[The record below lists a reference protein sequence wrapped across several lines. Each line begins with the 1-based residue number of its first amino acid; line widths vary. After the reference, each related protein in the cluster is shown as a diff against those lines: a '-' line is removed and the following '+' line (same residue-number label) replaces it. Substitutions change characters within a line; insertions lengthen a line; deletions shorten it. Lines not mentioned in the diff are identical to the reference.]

1 MYTYNGYYGGS
12 ASDPPNYSRFSQDY
26 WERSLFQ
33 RMRTLYSI
41 EGLPEAG
48 KDQIQ
53 IDKDA
58 FLWGLFRAGFLVMF
72 NTKQYG
78 LTFQPGTPAGVG
90 LQYEPTSMTVC
101 TPYFQFTR
109 PLLIGEECE
118 VIKMTP
124 DYQGIWDIITKHARE
139 LMLQEIAI
147 RQSQINARF
156 AYAIAAK
163 DDNQAR
169 TIKAMFERVANGDPY
184 IVYADRMK
192 NKGLSGDENQVP
204 WAQLDRDLKKNF
216 ILTELLEGRRQIL
229 EDFYREIG
237 VPLPIDK
244 KERVNVAETHI
255 ATAEGYNRREVWKQ
269 CLEES
274 LDRCNKMYGTHMK
287 VVFADLTGGET
298 DAIQTT
304 TE

>member
-1 MYTYNGYYGGS
+1 MYTYNNYYGGS
-12 ASDPPNYSRFSQDY
+12 ACNPPNFSRFSQDY

-33 RMRTLYSI
+33 RMRTLYDI
-41 EGLPEAG
+41 EGLPKAG

-58 FLWGLFRAGFLVMF
+58 FMWGLFRCGFLVMF
-72 NTKQYG
+72 NTKTYG
-78 LTFQPGTPAGVG
+78 ITFQPGTPAGVG
-90 LQYEPTSMTVC
+90 LQYEPTSMTVA
-101 TPYFQFTR
+101 TPYFNFTR

-118 VIKMTP
+118 VVKMTP
-124 DYQGIWDIITKHARE
+124 DYQGIWDILTKYARE

-156 AYAIAAK
+156 AYAISAK
-163 DDNQAR
+163 NDNQAR
-169 TIKAMFERVANGDPY
+169 SIKAMFERVENGEPY
-184 IVYADRMK
+184 IAYNENMK
-192 NKGLSGDENQVP
+192 NKGLPGEPDTLP
-204 WAQLDRDLKKNF
+204 WTQLDRDLKQNF
-216 ILTELLEGRRQIL
+216 ILPELLDGRRQIL

-269 CLEES
+269 CLDES
-274 LDRCNKMYGTHMK
+274 LERCNRMYGTKMK
-287 VVFADLTGGET
+287 AVFSDFIGGEA
-298 DAIQTT
+298 DAI
-304 TE
+304 